1 MIEQLLEDPSF
12 HQSLMQILLEQ
23 RQLCAVATLPAVNIG
38 VIAAVSA
45 VLNVGLDHNDPEK
58 WSKEYK
64 RLEAFPLCNEPY
76 LELPDNSMDSSVF
89 DPHDVS
95 IIINIYLLADKCC
108 IYERYEEKILWFYE
122 NRKSFNMKCSC
133 Y

>member
-1 MIEQLLEDPSF
+1 MIERLLEDPSF
-12 HQSLMQILLEQ
+12 HQSLLQILLEQ
-23 RQLCAVATLPAVNIG
+23 RQPCAVATLPAVNIG
-38 VIAAVSA
+38 VIAAVPA
-45 VLNVGLDHNDPEK
+45 VLYTGSDNDPEK

-76 LELPDNSMDSSVF
+76 LELPDNSMDSSVL

-95 IIINIYLLADKCC
+95 IIIYIYLQAYKCC
-108 IYERYEEKILWFYE
+108 IHEGIRGKTLQFYE
-122 NRKSFNMKCSC
+122 NRRSFNMKYSC